1 MEYRE
6 LGWTG
11 EKISVVGLGAWQFS
25 ESWGVLD
32 YELAKKIIQESF
44 NSGVNLID
52 TAAVYGRGK
61 SEEFV
66 GKAVKELGIRDKVI
80 IATKLPGEFMNEYD
94 VLKGAERSLARLGVD
109 VIDLMQVHWPPLWHN
124 FPTCEY
130 MRALER
136 LVKLGKIRYIG
147 LSDFPVELIES
158 ARQCLS
164 TVDIVSIQIRYNLVE
179 RYAEKEIIPYAE
191 RENLTV
197 LAWSPIAKGALSG
210 KYDPKNPPKFQ
221 DVRAGEAVFHPEN
234 LAKLEP
240 LINLL
245 RELSKKYN
253 KSPTQISLRWLI
265 QYSPVIVPIPGAK
278 TPEQAKEN
286 ADAGNF
292 SLSFEDFLYLD
303 RVSKDIRISYVT
315 W

>member
-6 LGWTG
+6 FGWTG
-11 EKISVVGLGAWQFS
+11 IKVSVIGLGAWQFS
-25 ESWGVLD
+25 EAWGVLD
-32 YELAKKIIQESF
+32 YELAKKVIEKAMEKGI
-44 NSGVNLID
+44 NLID

-66 GKAVKELGIRDKVI
+66 GRALKELKARDHFF
-80 IATKLPGEFMNEYD
+80 IATKLPGDFMNEYD
-94 VLKGAERSLARLGVD
+94 VFKGAERSLRRLDVD
-109 VIDLMQVHWPPLWHN
+109 VIDLMQVHWPPCWHN

-136 LVKLGKIRYIG
+136 LVTLGKIRYIG
-147 LSDFPVELIES
+147 LSDFPVELVES

-164 TVDIVSIQIRYNLVE
+164 VTDIASLQIRYNLVE
-179 RYAEKEIIPYAE
+179 RYAEKELIPYAE
-191 RENLTV
+191 REGLAV

-210 KYDPKNPPKFQ
+210 KYDSKNLPQFK

-234 LAKLEP
+234 MAKIDP

-253 KSPTQISLRWLI
+253 RTPTQIALRWLI
-265 QYSPVIVPIPGAK
+265 QYSPVVIPIPGAK
-278 TPEQAKEN
+278 NPEQVEDN
-286 ADAGNF
+286 AGAGEF
-292 SLSFEDFLYLD
+292 VLSFDDFLAID
-303 RVSKDIRISYVT
+303 RLSRDIRISYVT